1 MPLYD
6 RPMPAPRRRARHR
19 AGRLALGPL
28 LALTAAAIGGCT
40 HVVRAGPGRTLQV
53 ALDEYRV
60 DPSSASAA
68 SGVLTLIVRNY
79 GRLSHNLVVSA
90 NGYEDGSTQAIPPGS
105 EATLLLDLT
114 PGVYTIYSSILNDD
128 ALGAH
133 GTLTVRYR

>member
-1 MPLYD
+1 
-6 RPMPAPRRRARHR
+6 MPAPRPRARE
-19 AGRLALGPL
+19 AL
-28 LALTAAAIGGCT
+28 LALAAVAIGGCS
-40 HVVRAGPGRTLQV
+40 HVGAVTPGRTLQV

-60 DPSSASAA
+60 APSSVSAR

-90 NGYEDGSTQAIPPGS
+90 DGYHDGSTQAIPPGS

-128 ALGAH
+128 ALGVH
-133 GTLTVRYR
+133 GTLTVTYR